1 MTKKTSSGKDFKQ
14 VTPVQE
20 KEKSVVCFSG
30 QVYRAEAK
38 LVEDF
43 YRDLGVLVDFEITS
57 GIPET
62 LPVLLQFLEKYI
74 PADFSEEGK
83 KMAA

>member
-1 MTKKTSSGKDFKQ
+1 M
-14 VTPVQE
+14 
-20 KEKSVVCFSG
+20 CFAK

-43 YRDLGVLVDFEITS
+43 YRDLGVLLDFEITS

-62 LPVLLQFLEKYI
+62 MPVLLQALDKYL
-74 PADFSEEGK
+74 PSDSSEEGK